1 MKVMPSM
8 TQRAKRLQEATAYE
22 GGNLVKV
29 TTATNEAPMTVRR
42 RSHKASAAHAFP
54 GMMEAL
60 DSSFST
66 RRVVETNTTTR
77 ETTTTTE
84 IVIGLLNEA
93 LATAVVG
100 ILRYKHHYF
109 MAGGISAR
117 RGRATFLKHVTDEQ
131 AHADQLAE
139 RIEQLG
145 GKALLPFERL
155 LNRSHAEQ
163 VDGNSL
169 AEMITA
175 DLFAEQSAIHNY
187 RKLIASVGD
196 DDQTT
201 KQVLERILQQKD
213 AHAKN
218 LAGLLRE

>member
-29 TTATNEAPMTVRR
+29 TTATNEAAMTVRR
-42 RSHKASAAHAFP
+42 RSRKASVAHAFP

-66 RRVVETNTTTR
+66 RRVVETNTTIR

-84 IVIGLLNEA
+84 IVIGFLNEA

-100 ILRYKHHYF
+100 ILRYKRHYF

-145 GKALLPFERL
+145 GKALLPFEGL
-155 LNRSHAEQ
+155 LNRNHAEQ

-175 DLFAEQSAIHNY
+175 DLFAEQSAIHKY